1 MLSRS
6 AARGF
11 TLIELL
17 VVIVIVGIV
26 VSMALLSVNL
36 AGEDEEM
43 DRERLRIAS
52 IIETAQDEAMLQGR
66 EFGIELMQ
74 TAYRF
79 VEFDPLTR
87 QWADVIGDELYRLRK
102 LPEGLEFALLI
113 DGKRIELEFEPKR
126 LNDPDRPLTSSAEP
140 YTPHLFVFASGESTV
155 FELHLWRP
163 TTDRRIVLRGDVLG
177 DLEFGENDEI

>member
-1 MLSRS
+1 MLSRP

-17 VVIVIVGIV
+17 VVIVIVGII

-52 IIETAQDEAMLQGR
+52 IIEAAQDEAMLQGR
-66 EFGIELMQ
+66 EFGIEVMQ
-74 TAYRF
+74 SAYRF

-87 QWADVIGDELYRLRK
+87 QWNDVIGDDLYRLRE
-102 LPEGLEFALLI
+102 LPDGLEFDLLI
-113 DGKRIELEFEPKR
+113 DGRRIELEFEPKQ
-126 LNDPDRPLTSSAEP
+126 LTDPDRPLTSSSEP
-140 YTPHLFVFASGESTV
+140 YAPHLFVFASGESTV
-155 FELHLWRP
+155 FELHVWRP
-163 TTDRRIVLRGDVLG
+163 ATDRRLVLRGDVLG
-177 DLEFGENDEI
+177 QLEFGEDDEI

>member
-1 MLSRS
+1 MFSRF

-17 VVIVIVGIV
+17 VVLVIVGTI

-36 AGEDEEM
+36 AGEDEDL

-66 EFGIELMQ
+66 EFGVELMRS
-74 TAYRF
+74 AYRL

-87 QWADVIGDELYRLRK
+87 QWTDIIGDELYRLRK
-102 LPEGLEFALLI
+102 LPEGLEFDLLI
-113 DGKRIELEFEPKR
+113 DGRRIELEFEPQR
-126 LNDPDRPLTSSAEP
+126 LDDPDRPLTSSTEP
-140 YTPHLFVFASGESTV
+140 YAPHLFVFASGEATV

-163 TTDRRIVLRGDVLG
+163 ATDRRLVLRGDVLG
-177 DLEFGENDEI
+177 ELRFGENDET

>member
-1 MLSRS
+1 MLSRT

-17 VVIVIVGIV
+17 VVIVIVGII

-74 TAYRF
+74 AAYRF

-87 QWADVIGDELYRLRK
+87 QWTDVIGDDLYRLRE
-102 LPEGLEFALLI
+102 LPEGLEFDLLI
-113 DGKRIELEFEPKR
+113 DGKRIELELEPKR
-126 LNDPDRPLTSSAEP
+126 LDDPDRPLAASTQP
-140 YTPHLFVFASGESTV
+140 YAPHLFVFASGESTV
-155 FELHLWRP
+155 FELLLWRP
-163 TTDRRIVLRGDVLG
+163 ATDRRLVLRGDVLG
-177 DLEFGENDEI
+177 ELTFGEDDDT